1 MLERIV
7 ALAVVAGGGFY
18 LSQAL
23 ALPFGT
29 PARPG
34 AAFFPV
40 AVAVVAC
47 VVGLVATARAFLA
60 VPVARTPR
68 VAEPGDAEARGR
80 VISTV
85 VVLVAFCLLLPWVG
99 YPVAAF
105 GFVVALL
112 QRLGGGW
119 RAAVATAAVSAAGS
133 YYLFA
138 VLLDVPLPRGPW

>member
-1 MLERIV
+1 MLERVV

-29 PARPG
+29 AARPG

-40 AVAVVAC
+40 AVAIVAC
-47 VVGLVATARAFLA
+47 VVGLVATVRTFLA

-68 VAEPGDAEARGR
+68 VAESGDAEARGR

-85 VVLVAFCLLLPWVG
+85 VVLVAFCLLLPWLG
-99 YPVAAF
+99 YPAAAF

-112 QRLGGGW
+112 RRLGSRW
-119 RAAVATAAVSAAGS
+119 SAAVAIAAVSAAGS
-133 YYLFA
+133 FYLFA
-138 VLLDVPLPRGPW
+138 VLLDVPLPGGRW